1 MILLHLKHLYNTNE
15 NFNTTDDSD
24 ADAELVSTTNDKS
37 ETISGLSIMFIFI
50 IIIISCAA
58 FYYSFT
64 TNRKENQPILVS
76 LCCALNAAY
85 FNIFYFM
92 YLKWHS
98 LSTKS
103 SFRYVE
109 FTKDFIDKLEKNT
122 NPNHLPRVIKL
133 EKLDQIKL
141 IFDKTYF

>member
-24 ADAELVSTTNDKS
+24 SELVSETNDKS

-76 LCCALNAAY
+76 LCCAINAAY

-109 FTKDFIDKLEKNT
+109 FTKDFMEKLESKST
-122 NPNHLPRVIKL
+122 NHVLPRVIKL

-141 IFDKTYF
+141 IFEKT

>member
-24 ADAELVSTTNDKS
+24 AELVSETNDKS

-76 LCCALNAAY
+76 LCCAFNAAY

-109 FTKDFIDKLEKNT
+109 FTKDFIDNLGKKTSNNYIPRIIVIEKSGD
-122 NPNHLPRVIKL
+122 IKL
-133 EKLDQIKL
+133 NFEK
-141 IFDKTYF
+141 T

>member
-76 LCCALNAAY
+76 LCCAFNAAY

-109 FTKDFIDKLEKNT
+109 FTKDFIDNLGKKTSNNYIPRIIVIEKSGD
-122 NPNHLPRVIKL
+122 IKL
-133 EKLDQIKL
+133 NFEK
-141 IFDKTYF
+141 T

>member
-24 ADAELVSTTNDKS
+24 TELVSETNDKS
-37 ETISGLSIMFIFI
+37 GTISGLSILFILI
-50 IIIISCAA
+50 IIFISCAA

-64 TNRKENQPILVS
+64 LNRKENQPFLVS
-76 LCCALNAAY
+76 LCCAFNAAY

-92 YLKWHS
+92 YLKWHQ

-109 FTKDFIDKLEKNT
+109 FTNEYISKLGKE
-122 NPNHLPRVIKL
+122 LPQVIKI
-133 EKLDQIKL
+133 EKIGEIRL
-141 IFDKTYF
+141 THT

>member
-15 NFNTTDDSD
+15 NFNTTNDS
-24 ADAELVSTTNDKS
+24 DAELVSETNDKS

-76 LCCALNAAY
+76 LCCAFNAAY

-98 LSTKS
+98 LSTTS

-109 FTKDFIDKLEKNT
+109 FTKEFM
-122 NPNHLPRVIKL
+122 
-133 EKLDQIKL
+133 EKLVNKASNNFIPQVIRVEKQGDIKL
-141 IFDKTYF
+141 IFDKT

>member
-24 ADAELVSTTNDKS
+24 TELVSETNDKRG
-37 ETISGLSIMFIFI
+37 TISGLSILFILI
-50 IIIISCAA
+50 IIFISCAA

-64 TNRKENQPILVS
+64 LNRKENQPFLVS
-76 LCCALNAAY
+76 LCCAFNAAY

-92 YLKWHS
+92 YLKWHQ

-109 FTKDFIDKLEKNT
+109 FTNEFIEKLSKESKELPQVIKIDKINDIRFIHT
-122 NPNHLPRVIKL
+122 
-133 EKLDQIKL
+133 
-141 IFDKTYF
+141 